1 MRTNAGAVIE
11 ILGSNYDSINCPPMK
26 LYLDT
31 ASVIID
37 RVVTCAT
44 GKGFTHSV
52 SELRL
57 MEMWVAAYLYTI
69 HDPIYKSKS
78 TADASATFMDR
89 SYLDAAKMLDNTGC
103 LNAVM
108 AGNRASLDWL
118 GKPLSEMIDYVDR

>member
-11 ILGSNYDSINCPPMK
+11 ILGNNYDSINCPPMK
-26 LYLDT
+26 PYLDT

-44 GKGFTHSV
+44 GKGLTHTV
-52 SELRL
+52 IELRL

-69 HDPIYKSKS
+69 NDPIYKSKS

-108 AGNRASLDWL
+108 AGSRASLDWL